1 MGEEKKRKKVSPI
14 LKEKKEKFRKSVGKF
29 DCRVPE
35 MDATVEKNS
44 SDNDVMMES
53 TTSDSGHGS
62 SSETSS
68 LNNKSTS
75 NFADRER
82 RESTSS
88 NPSDVM
94 MMPPSPVSREQLH
107 KRIESL
113 QQQNRVLKCELETY
127 KLRVKSLQ
135 EENRSLRQ
143 ASVHIQAKAE

>member
-1 MGEEKKRKKVSPI
+1 MKI
-14 LKEKKEKFRKSVGKF
+14 

-35 MDATVEKNS
+35 MDATVVEKSS

-68 LNNKSTS
+68 LNAKSTT

-94 MMPPSPVSREQLH
+94 MMPPSPVSREQVRAFLH
-107 KRIESL
+107 ICDLTKKFQKRPVEKMKNMSDCI
-113 QQQNRVLKCELETY
+113 VKY
-127 KLRVKSLQ
+127 AKSLFL
-135 EENRSLRQ
+135 E
-143 ASVHIQAKAE
+143 SVRFSKL